1 MGSYLTKKMSEKE
14 KYLSLANRPPKTN
27 SSSPFRGVSRS
38 TRPKDKWRAGLTYK
52 GRRYYLGVHDTEI
65 EAAKAYNRAALAIIG
80 DHAVINEI
88 PE

>member
-1 MGSYLTKKMSEKE
+1 MGSYLSNKMSEKE
-14 KYLSLANRPPKTN
+14 KYLSLANRPPRQD
-27 SSSPFRGVSRS
+27 SSSPYRGVSRS

-52 GRRYYLGVHDTEI
+52 GRRYYLGIHDTEI

-80 DHAVINEI
+80 DHAVINEV